1 MPHQSN
7 KYVGICLW
15 FSIGSSFWLAHRYFC
30 PWIFDYGCYFHM
42 ICDTLLSTTVN
53 QATHFLVHVS
63 QYGTITRTTDLTG
76 RLILSH
82 GQGITD
88 MLKFIFCQL
97 FVCLSTDFSLLCC
110 LVQEPLTGM
119 MMSSST
125 KKSALQCLD
134 YLHLPIMLFTCV
146 MFVIMSRLMSNVNVW
161 HKRLWHVSSRGHIF
175 PTSLLLW
182 VMCHRHQVFCRVL
195 VARWLS
201 SLLCHFQ
208 PKIL

>member
-1 MPHQSN
+1 
-7 KYVGICLW
+7 
-15 FSIGSSFWLAHRYFC
+15 
-30 PWIFDYGCYFHM
+30 
-42 ICDTLLSTTVN
+42 
-53 QATHFLVHVS
+53 
-63 QYGTITRTTDLTG
+63 
-76 RLILSH
+76 
-82 GQGITD
+82 
-88 MLKFIFCQL
+88 
-97 FVCLSTDFSLLCC
+97 
-110 LVQEPLTGM
+110 
-119 MMSSST
+119 MSSST

-146 MFVIMSRLMSNVNVW
+146 MFVIMSRLMSNVDVW

-208 PKIL
+208 PKILYLAIYLTTSFRYLGFDSCFFYVWLLVLCVLESRSLNLIVAANTFHH